1 MTMTATDTWTVL
13 RMITWG
19 SEYFAKKGVD
29 SPRLTIELILAHV
42 LALTRFELYLQ
53 FDRPLS
59 DDELDRLRTMVKR
72 RAAREPLQYILGEA
86 HFHGHVFEVD
96 AAVLIPRPETE
107 LLVEEALRRVHA
119 LRCLDVG
126 TGSGCIGIT

>member
-1 MTMTATDTWTVL
+1 MTATDIWTVM

-19 SEYFAKKGVD
+19 SDYFAKKGVD

-42 LALTRFELYLQ
+42 LSLTRFELYLQ
-53 FDRPLS
+53 FDRPLN
-59 DDELDRLRTMVKR
+59 DVELDRLREMVRR
-72 RAAREPLQYILGEA
+72 RAAREPLQYILSEA
-86 HFHGHVFEVD
+86 HFHSHVFEVNPD
-96 AAVLIPRPETE
+96 VLIPRPETE

-126 TGSGCIGIT
+126 TG